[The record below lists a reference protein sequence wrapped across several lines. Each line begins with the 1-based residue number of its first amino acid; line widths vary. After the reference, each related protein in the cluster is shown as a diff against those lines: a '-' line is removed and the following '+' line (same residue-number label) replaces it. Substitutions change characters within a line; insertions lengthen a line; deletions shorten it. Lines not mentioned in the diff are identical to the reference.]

1 MDIRELK
8 DLLKNSTSVLMIED
22 GEPSYVILDYKVY
35 RSLIQP
41 KEQEV
46 VVKNN
51 TDLGTDQLRRSGE
64 VEVGAP
70 TKTSGLSAQEMEALE
85 RLNREIQALKDQ
97 IEQEERQGDL
107 GGEQS

>member
-8 DLLKNSTSVLMIED
+8 DLLKNSTSVLMLED
-22 GEPSYVILDYKVY
+22 GEPSYIILDYKVY
-35 RSLIQP
+35 RNLIQP
-41 KEQEV
+41 REQEV
-46 VVKNN
+46 VIKNHTN
-51 TDLGTDQLRRSGE
+51 QDETQLRRSEE
-64 VEVGAP
+64 VGVGAP